1 MFVGILWQND
11 EFEIRVHSSRQY
23 DKKSGRY
30 ERFQNIA
37 MTDILNTLDGIL
49 KYLNLKVHH

>member
-1 MFVGILWQND
+1 MFAGILWQND

-37 MTDILNTLDGIL
+37 MTDTLNTLDGIL